1 MIPLFNLSP
10 TIIIS
15 IILGYFL
22 ILITISL
29 FTSGKS
35 DSNTFF
41 SANQNSP
48 WLLVAIGMIG
58 ASLSGVTFIS
68 IPGVVGA
75 GGGNQQFSYMQMVM
89 GYMVGYFVIAS
100 VLMPIYYKHNL
111 TSIYGYLETRLG
123 RNSYKT
129 GAGFFLLSRLVGS
142 AFRMYL
148 VALVFDKFV
157 LGPMGIP
164 FWLTVLISI
173 FLIWVYTFR
182 GGIKTIV
189 VTDVFQTVSMLT
201 ALILTIIT
209 ILNSLDISMADTFET
224 ISTAGLSKLWFFDK
238 GWNDP
243 NNFFKQF
250 ISGALIALVMTGLDQ
265 DMMQKNLTCRSLKDA
280 QKNMFVFSVIL
291 IFANL
296 LFLTLGAMMY
306 VYIDHMGITAPD
318 KSDYLFPMLALN
330 HLSPLVGVCFIIGIT
345 AANYA
350 SADSALT
357 SLTTSYCIDFLD
369 MKKSNKS
376 EAEKTRTRTYVH
388 IGFSVL
394 IFLTIMLFA
403 LINNDAVVNNVF
415 KAAGYTYGP
424 LLGLFAFSIGT
435 KRQVIDKWV
444 WLVCITSVVLSFFL
458 DMYSEQLFFGLKL
471 GYLNLALNG
480 FLTFVGLWLISSK
493 GGSKEAV

>member
-1 MIPLFNLSP
+1 MFTLSP

-22 ILITISL
+22 ILILISL
-29 FTSGKS
+29 LTAGKS
-35 DSNTFF
+35 DNNTFF

-48 WLLVAIGMIG
+48 WLLVAVGMIG

-75 GGGNQQFSYMQMVM
+75 GGGNQQFSYMQMVF
-89 GYMVGYFVIAS
+89 GYLVGYFTIAA
-100 VLMPIYYKHNL
+100 VLMPIYYKYKL
-111 TSIYGYLETRLG
+111 TSIYGYLESRLG
-123 RNSYKT
+123 KVSYKT

-148 VALVFDKFV
+148 VALVFDRFV
-157 LGPMGIP
+157 LGPLGIP

-201 ALILTIIT
+201 ALVLTIIT
-209 ILNSLDISMADTFET
+209 ILNALDISVADTFET
-224 ISTAGLSKLWFFDK
+224 INQAGLGKLWFFDK

-265 DMMQKNLTCRSLKDA
+265 DMMQKNLTCRSLRDA
-280 QKNMFVFSVIL
+280 QKNMFLFTVIL

-296 LFLTLGAMMY
+296 LFLTLGALMY
-306 VYIDHMGITAPD
+306 VYIDHMGITPPA
-318 KSDYLFPMLALN
+318 KSDYLFPMLALE
-330 HLSPLVGVCFIIGIT
+330 HLSPLVGVCFIVGIT

-357 SLTTSYCIDFLD
+357 SLTTSFCIDFLD
-369 MKKSNKS
+369 LNKS
-376 EAEKTRTRTYVH
+376 DKPEAEKTKIRTRVH
-388 IGFSVL
+388 IAFSVL

-403 LINNDAVVNNVF
+403 IINNDAVVNNVF

-424 LLGLFAFSIGT
+424 LLGLFAFSIAT
-435 KRQVIDKWV
+435 SRQVRDKWV
-444 WLVCITSVVLSFFL
+444 WLVCILSVVLSYIL

-480 FLTFVGLWLISSK
+480 FLTFVGLWLISENTSLSK
-493 GGSKEAV
+493 QEV

>member
-1 MIPLFNLSP
+1 MLLFALTP
-10 TIIIS
+10 TVIIS
-15 IILGYFL
+15 IILGYFA
-22 ILITISL
+22 ILIFISYL
-29 FTSGKS
+29 TAGNS

-75 GGGNQQFSYMQMVM
+75 GGGNQQFSYMQMVL
-89 GYMVGYFVIAS
+89 GYLVGYFVIAS

-111 TSIYGYLETRLG
+111 TSIYGFLEERLG
-123 RNSYKT
+123 KGSYKT

-173 FLIWVYTFR
+173 VLIWVYTFK

-189 VTDVFQTVSMLT
+189 FTDVFQTVSMIT
-201 ALILTIIT
+201 ALILTIVAIT
-209 ILNSLDISMADTFET
+209 SSLGINVTET
-224 ISTAGLSKLWFFDK
+224 MTAIKDANLDKWWFFEE

-250 ISGALIALVMTGLDQ
+250 VSGALIALVMTGLDQ

-280 QKNMFVFSVIL
+280 QKNMFLFSIIL
-291 IFANL
+291 VFANL
-296 LFLTLGAMMY
+296 LFLTLGALMY
-306 VYIDHMGITAPD
+306 IYIDKMGIPVPD
-318 KSDYLFPMLALN
+318 RSDYLFPTLALQ
-330 HLSPLVGVCFIIGIT
+330 HLSPIVGVCFIVGIT

-357 SLTTSYCIDFLD
+357 SLTTSFCIDFLD
-369 MKKSNKS
+369 MQKSNKS
-376 EAEKTRTRTYVH
+376 EEEKKKTRTWVH
-388 IGFSVL
+388 VGFSVL

-403 LINNDAVVNNVF
+403 IINNDAVVNNVF

-424 LLGLFAFSIGT
+424 LLGLFSFAILT
-435 KRQVIDKWV
+435 KRSVLDKWV
-444 WLVCITSVVLSFFL
+444 WLICIGAAVLSYFL
-458 DMYSEQLFFGLKL
+458 DIYSTDLFWGLKF
-471 GYLNLALNG
+471 GYLNLLVNG
-480 FLTFVGLWLISSK
+480 LLTFVGLMLISNK
-493 GGSKEAV
+493 K